1 MHSKQTYYKFKYIF
15 QDIQFAKE
23 YFYVYINANHVYTE
37 DTEKTHIILISG
49 LYVVYVVALV
59 VCFDMV

>member
-37 DTEKTHIILISG
+37 DTEKNPYH
-49 LYVVYVVALV
+49 VNK
-59 VCFDMV
+59 